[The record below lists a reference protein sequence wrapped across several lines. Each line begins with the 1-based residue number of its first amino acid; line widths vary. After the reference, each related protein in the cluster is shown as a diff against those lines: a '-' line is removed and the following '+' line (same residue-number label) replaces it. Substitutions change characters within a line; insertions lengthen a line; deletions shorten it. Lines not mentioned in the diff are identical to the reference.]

1 MERRKASDFP
11 PEVLKLFDGY
21 VHGWLSRRDF
31 LDKAGKYAVGGFSAA
46 AVGMSKLAGTG
57 VLYAGLESVGG
68 GSVLAGMV
76 LGAMAVFIIETQM
89 RRAAMWAFAGAILAY
104 VGLIH
109 GAQLGWAVSPMV
121 ALGYALFGVT
131 CLVLSRGQADAPTRT

>member
-1 MERRKASDFP
+1 MA
-11 PEVLKLFDGY
+11 
-21 VHGWLSRRDF
+21 
-31 LDKAGKYAVGGFSAA
+31 
-46 AVGMSKLAGTG
+46 KLAGTG
-57 VLYAGLESVGG
+57 VLYSGLESLGG

-89 RRAAMWAFAGAILAY
+89 RRAAAWAFAGAILAY

-131 CLVLSRGQADAPTRT
+131 CLVLSRGQADAPMRA